1 MNGAYLGSGWRSKTV
16 KFLVV
21 GLGSM
26 GKRRIRNLQYL
37 RAGTIIG
44 FDIRDDRAKE
54 VEEEYKIRTFINFD
68 DAMKTNPDALI
79 ISTPPD
85 LHAKYARIA
94 AMSNKHF
101 FTEVNVVDAGLD
113 ELINLCKNRKTV
125 AAPSCTMR
133 FNSSVKRIKEVVDKD
148 EIGRPLAFTYHSGQY
163 LPDWHPW
170 EDYRKFYVAKRE
182 TGAAREIVSF
192 ELVWLTWIFG
202 GIKTV
207 SCFCGKTSILGID
220 IDDIYQVLMK
230 FKNGVF
236 GHMQVD
242 VVSRVADRSCK
253 IFGEKGVIFWNL
265 GENVRVY
272 AAKDKQWRTY
282 QEKKQVNVAGYDERT
297 KEEQYIEEM
306 KQFIK
311 AIKKEEKYPYTLE
324 EDRAVLQILY
334 AAEESSH
341 EQAHVKTS

>member
-1 MNGAYLGSGWRSKTV
+1 M
-16 KFLVV
+16 KFLIV

-26 GKRRIRNLQYL
+26 GRRRIRNLQYL
-37 RAGTIIG
+37 KAGTIIG
-44 FDIRDDRAKE
+44 FDTKQDRAKE
-54 VEEEYKIRTFINFD
+54 AEEKYGITTFADFNE
-68 DAMKTNPDALI
+68 AMKNGPDALI

-85 LHAKYARIA
+85 LHTKYARIA
-94 AMSNKHF
+94 AENNKHF
-101 FTEVNVVDAGLD
+101 FTEASVVDTGMD
-113 ELINLCKNRKTV
+113 ELIEMCKDRKIV
-125 AAPSCTMR
+125 AAPSCTLR
-133 FNSSVKRIKEVVDKD
+133 FNSSVQKIKQVVDNG

-202 GIKTV
+202 AVETV
-207 SCFCGKTSILGID
+207 SCFCGKTSILDID
-220 IDDIYQVLMK
+220 IDDVYQVLMK

-242 VVSRVADRSCK
+242 VVSRVADRSCRM
-253 IFGEKGVIFWNL
+253 FGEKGVIFWNW
-265 GENVRVY
+265 GEDVRVY
-272 AAKDKQWRTY
+272 TAKDKQWRSY
-282 QEKKQVNVAGYDERT
+282 REKKGVSVAGYDEKI
-297 KEEQYIEEM
+297 KEEPYIEEM

-311 AIKKEEKYPYTLE
+311 AIRKEEKYPYTLE
-324 EDRAVLQILY
+324 EDKAVLQILY

-341 EQAHVKTS
+341 KQAQIKTG